1 MSLFG
6 SQKSKL
12 NKFHKCRK
20 TFLNF
25 SISSFIYRDIYDD
38 DLENDIREAF
48 RCFDK
53 DGLGYISVPG
63 NILSS
68 FCLIF

>member
-12 NKFHKCRK
+12 TKLHKWRE
-20 TFLNF
+20 TFINF
-25 SISSFIYRDIYDD
+25 FIYRDIYDD

>member
-1 MSLFG
+1 MLF
-6 SQKSKL
+6 
-12 NKFHKCRK
+12 
-20 TFLNF
+20 
-25 SISSFIYRDIYDD
+25 SFPLFRDIYDD

-63 NILSS
+63 NTLSS